1 MKTDNDID
9 RSLHELDKLN
19 NSLYIP
25 YDKSSNEVWKS
36 IQQKI
41 DNKPVNVRKLHFSKV
56 RFIWAA
62 ASIALLAG
70 LTLTL
75 RFYHYTVKADPGK
88 IASFYLPDGSGVS
101 LAPQSEVTY
110 YPLWWS
116 VSRIV
121 KLKGEAFFKVQKG
134 EKFSVRSDRGITSVL
149 GTSFDIYARTDNY
162 RVVCYTGKVNVKAR
176 SGKHQIVLMPGEKA
190 EINSEGEITF
200 SKETRPKQY
209 VAWINNQFVFT
220 STPITAVLN
229 EVARRYNVT
238 VTIDKSVHG
247 SYTGN
252 FPASIPVEQALSI
265 VCKPFGLTFVKQ
277 NDTHYVVK

>member
-9 RSLHELDKLN
+9 RSLQELDKLN

-25 YDKSSNEVWKS
+25 YDKSSNEVWES

-41 DNKPVNVRKLHFSKV
+41 NKKPVKVRKLHFSKV
-56 RFIWAA
+56 RTIWAA
-62 ASIALLAG
+62 ASIALLVG

-75 RFYHYTVKADPGK
+75 RFYHYSVKANPGK
-88 IASFYLPDGSGVS
+88 IASFFLPNGSEIS
-101 LAPQSEVTY
+101 LAPESEVTY

-134 EKFSVRSDRGITSVL
+134 EKFSVKSDRGITSVL

-176 SGKHQIVLMPGEKA
+176 SGNNQIVLTPGEKA
-190 EINSEGEITF
+190 EINSEGEIAY
-200 SKETRPKQY
+200 SKEVRPNQY

-220 STPITAVLN
+220 STPITAVLA

-238 VTIDKSVHG
+238 ITIDKSVHG

-252 FPASIPVEQALSI
+252 FPASIPVEQAISI

-277 NDTHYVVK
+277 NEKHYVVK